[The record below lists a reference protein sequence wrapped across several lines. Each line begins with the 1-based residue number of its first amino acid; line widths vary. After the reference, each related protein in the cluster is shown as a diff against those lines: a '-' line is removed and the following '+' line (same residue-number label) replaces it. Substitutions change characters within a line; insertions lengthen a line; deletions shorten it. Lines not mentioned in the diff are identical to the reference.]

1 MAHKSSMAAAV
12 QPQPAAAAVVEVT
25 ALKHCCK
32 KGVAEFVLQ
41 QLAAKGWVGGGVII
55 EQRPTVQ

>member
-1 MAHKSSMAAAV
+1 MAHKISMAAAV
-12 QPQPAAAAVVEVT
+12 QPAAAAVVEVT